1 MIEVQ
6 VRFYNSLTKYA
17 TGGARLS
24 KQLADGAT
32 VADALDAIEVPEP
45 EIFLLLHNG
54 RNIMRGFGCNS
65 GIETDQVLTD
75 GDVLALSGPVPFSRG
90 YGSPVI

>member
-1 MIEVQ
+1 MIEVEL
-6 VRFYNSLTKYA
+6 RFFNSLSRYA
-17 TGGARLS
+17 KGRGRLC
-24 KQLADGAT
+24 KQFPAGAT
-32 VADALDAIEVPEP
+32 VADALEAIEVPEP

-65 GIETDQVLTD
+65 GIETWQVLED